1 MSGANASPPGRSDQ
15 KMNFREIAD
24 LVMNASRAEQTEVLA
39 MEQDESLTRFANNC
53 VHQNVTELNAQ
64 ITVRSVIGTRV
75 GIAVSNDTRHDS
87 LKQLAARAYEV
98 AKLQPEN
105 PEFKG
110 LPKPMPIPHVEAFDT
125 AVAEC
130 TPEQR
135 ASKVGVICRKA
146 AEAGF
151 SAAGSLTTSAFR
163 IGVANSHGVF
173 AQHTSTMADAST
185 VMMDSHASG
194 WAQSSGWRLE
204 VIDPDSLAAEAFWK
218 VKLGADPVDYEPG
231 EYTVILDPYAPAD
244 LLEMLAFDGMG
255 ALAVQEGRSWMNG
268 RIGQRIMADIVTIV
282 DDGLD
287 GSGFPWPFDFEGIP
301 KKVHPIVESGV
312 VKGPVYDSFTAGR
325 ESGRLSTGHATPP
338 SPQGRFG
345 PVPMNL
351 FLRPGATALDAMIQS
366 TTLGLYIT
374 RFWYTR
380 TVHPRD
386 AVVTGMT
393 RDGTFLVRDG
403 EIVHAIK
410 SLRFTQSYVEAL
422 KHAQVI
428 GQRPRLLR
436 SAIGGATSVP
446 PVKLAAFKFTS
457 STR

>member
-1 MSGANASPPGRSDQ
+1 
-15 KMNFREIAD
+15 MNFHEIAD
-24 LVMNASRAEQTEVLA
+24 VVMNASPAEQTEVLA

-64 ITVRSVIGTRV
+64 ITVRAVIGTRV

-87 LKQLAARAYEV
+87 LKQLVARAFEA

-110 LPKPMPIPHVEAFDT
+110 LPKPMPIPHVDSFDPS
-125 AVAEC
+125 VAEC
-130 TPEQR
+130 TPERR
-135 ASKVGVICRKA
+135 AANVGLICRKA
-146 AEAGF
+146 AGAGF
-151 SAAGSLTTSAFR
+151 SAAGSITTSMFA
-163 IGVANSHGVF
+163 IGVANSGGVF
-173 AQHTSTMADAST
+173 AEHKSTMVDAST
-185 VMMDSHASG
+185 VIMGSNCSG
-194 WAQSSGWRLE
+194 WAQTSGWRLE
-204 VIDPDSLAAEAFWK
+204 VIDPESLAADALSK
-218 VKLGADPVDYEPG
+218 VKLGANPVDYEPG
-231 EYTVILDPYAPAD
+231 EYAVILDSYATAD

-282 DDGLD
+282 DDGCD
-287 GSGFPWPFDFEGIP
+287 RSGVPWPFDFEGVP
-301 KKVHPIVESGV
+301 KQVHPIVEAGV
-312 VKGPVYDSFTAGR
+312 LRGPVYDSFTAGR

-351 FLRPGATALDAMIQS
+351 FLRPGATPLAEMIQS
-366 TTLGLYIT
+366 MKLGLYIT

-393 RDGTFLVRDG
+393 RDGTFLIRDG
-403 EIVHAIK
+403 EIAHPIK
-410 SLRFTQSYVEAL
+410 SLRFTQSYVEAF
-422 KHAQVI
+422 KNAEAI
-428 GQRPRLLR
+428 GEKPRLLR
-436 SAIGGATSVP
+436 SGIGGATSAP
-446 PVKLAAFKFTS
+446 PVKLGKFRFTS